1 MLCLGLLCL
10 GSLLRGITAGQV
22 ASDKNRPN
30 SSNLER
36 SAKKNPFSGGQCNL
50 SVRGSL
56 PIQSEVPQSEN
67 SRLLAYLSILL
78 DFAGPYST
86 AWASLDRC

>member
-1 MLCLGLLCL
+1 MLCLGF
-10 GSLLRGITAGQV
+10 LLRDITADQV
-22 ASDKNRPN
+22 ASDKNGPN

-36 SAKKNPFSGGQCNL
+36 SAKNDPFSGGQCNL
-50 SVRGSL
+50 SVRGNL
-56 PIQSEVPQSEN
+56 PTQSEVPQSEN